1 MHSTVQLVEAKYKK
15 KKVPVVKPG
24 DIVKVTQKIR
34 EGGKEKT
41 QAFQGIV
48 IDVKKPNELNYSI
61 VVRKVSLGVGVE
73 KTFPMHAPMV
83 QEVEV
88 LKRSKVR
95 RANLRYLRN
104 LADKKTRSKLKSKEL
119 KELSFIIPKEEETT
133 PMPDQNEESK
143 KELEV
148 EGHAEAP
155 LVEERLDA
163 EVTEISE
170 GQDATEAVVTSTE
183 QLAKKED
190 DLASVGTDE
199 HRTKLAEEDEQTVT
213 AEAIQ
218 EAVDKTEDETT
229 NDQNAA

>member
-1 MHSTVQLVEAKYKK
+1 MHATIQLVEAKYKK

-61 VVRKVSLGVGVE
+61 VVRKVSFGIGVE

-83 QEVEV
+83 VSVDV

-95 RANLRYLRN
+95 RANLKYLRN
-104 LADKKTRSKLKSKEL
+104 LADKKTRAKLKSKEL
-119 KELSFIIPKEEETT
+119 KELAFIIPKQEITEVKMEEETKG
-133 PMPDQNEESK
+133 PK
-143 KELEV
+143 A
-148 EGHAEAP
+148 EGHAETP
-155 LVEERLDA
+155 ETEERLDK
-163 EVTEISE
+163 EVTEISAE
-170 GQDATEAVVTSTE
+170 QDAMEDVETSTE
-183 QLAKKED
+183 ELAKKETE
-190 DLASVGTDE
+190 LAGIGTEE
-199 HRTKLAEEDEQTVT
+199 HRSKLAEQDEQAET
-213 AEAIQ
+213 AEAVQ

-229 NDQNAA
+229 NEQNTA